1 MPVAT
6 EAQIG
11 LALRTLL
18 NDYGFSGVKIIGY
31 DHNWVDAANYP
42 VQLVRDPPWT
52 DLCAMLRR

>member
-1 MPVAT
+1 MSVAT

-18 NDYGFSGVKIIGY
+18 NNHGLSSVKIIGY

-42 VQLVRDPPWT
+42 VQLVRDAPG
-52 DLCAMLRR
+52 LIYARC